1 MWVKIKAKER
11 KKKRRTRLFNFQN
24 GLCCLCKKPMTMSR
38 DGFKN
43 GANPNNYATIEHLH
57 SRFDLERKRGQSSP
71 VMLSCCKCNETRGAT
86 EEKNLPLLEIWY
98 RASNFGENLEF
109 VPSNLK
115 YLF

>member
-1 MWVKIKAKER
+1 MPGTVGR
-11 KKKRRTRLFNFQN
+11 KRRRLRLFNFQN
-24 GLCCLCKKPMTMSR
+24 GLCCLCKKQMTMSR

-43 GANPNNYATIEHLH
+43 GANPDNYATIEHMY
-57 SRFDLERKRGQSSP
+57 SKFGSIRKKGHSSP
-71 VMLSCCKCNETRGAT
+71 VLMSCCKCNETRGAE

-98 RASNFGENLEF
+98 RASDFGKNLEF